1 MAHDMSLI
9 TFLRLAKQFSDLGD
23 AVGEQLIH
31 AAYGNVEDQN
41 PNALKLCHKLLKQLD
56 GYGVE
61 GAVELQNE
69 IYEAAK
75 SAA

>member
-1 MAHDMSLI
+1 MAHDMDLR
-9 TFLRLAKQFSDLGD
+9 TFLKLAKQFANLGD
-23 AVGEQLIH
+23 TVGSQLIE
-31 AAYGNVEDQN
+31 AADGDVEGQN
-41 PNALKLCHKLLKQLD
+41 PNALKLCHGLLKQLD
-56 GYGVE
+56 GYGVD